1 MLRAKLPTQVG
12 RSLLRGRLPKGPGA
26 HVLDGV
32 GREVEDHPDPAVG
45 QMLPGALIRGFCPE
59 SEKEDRL
66 GHLHFLRG
74 GQALEFHFII
84 IVEEDSPPQT
94 TLISANHQ
102 NPMKLFDSFLHLF
115 KLFHTHIY
123 IIIYMVHQRISTSSP
138 YLRRRV
144 RIWPPLSLYRKE

>member
-32 GREVEDHPDPAVG
+32 GREVEDHPDPAVSK
-45 QMLPGALIRGFCPE
+45 MLPGALIWGFGPE

-74 GQALEFHFII
+74 GQALEFHVII

-94 TLISANHQ
+94 TLITT
-102 NPMKLFDSFLHLF
+102 K
-115 KLFHTHIY
+115 
-123 IIIYMVHQRISTSSP
+123 SP
-138 YLRRRV
+138 
-144 RIWPPLSLYRKE
+144 

>member
-12 RSLLRGRLPKGPGA
+12 RSFLRGSLPKGPGA

-45 QMLPGALIRGFCPE
+45 KMLPGALIRGFCPE
-59 SEKEDRL
+59 SEKEGRL

-74 GQALEFHFII
+74 GQALEFHLII

-94 TLISANHQ
+94 ALHISHHQ
-102 NPMKLFDSFLHLF
+102 NPVYLFP
-115 KLFHTHIY
+115 IY
-123 IIIYMVHQRISTSSP
+123 IQLIFILFNYIHNTII
-138 YLRRRV
+138 
-144 RIWPPLSLYRKE
+144 